1 MNENKEIKNQRNE
14 VMEDGMQLERII
26 SYIEEQQRMWSRRGL
41 SEEREK
47 ENKQFCKQWEEKI
60 WKGYTELSDAG
71 FAEGMELFLVAI
83 YFAGKPDE
91 TVMPLLRRLQMVMK
105 NRNDIISG
113 GMLAA
118 SYYGEEELSM
128 RIPTLEDGIRNLY
141 IDKKC
146 IEALTGSIMIADGS
160 PAEVAK
166 AIQWYMFLKRNGFD
180 VNTCRM
186 ARLIGL
192 LAVISSSP
200 NILGQKLLTGINT
213 NVKSDKKDEKNI
225 QDIFCEEACTYIQG
239 LCQKEQERIR
249 KLDRTSYKILTGE
262 KNVTSADYPDS
273 EVEEDISLNGS
284 NLLTGMHQEVAL
296 ILWAIHFGI

>member
-1 MNENKEIKNQRNE
+1 
-14 VMEDGMQLERII
+14 MEDRMQLEKLL
-26 SYIEEQQRMWSRRGL
+26 SYIEKQQYIEANIMAGTEEDYRKTWKTWS
-41 SEEREK
+41 EK
-47 ENKQFCKQWEEKI
+47 VWT
-60 WKGYTELSDAG
+60 GYAELKNAD
-71 FAEGMELFLVAI
+71 FKEGEALFLVAI

-146 IEALTGSIMIADGS
+146 IEALTGSIMIADGG

-166 AIQWYMFLKRNGFD
+166 AIQWYMFLTRNGLD
-180 VNTCRM
+180 VNACRM

-200 NILGQKLLTGINT
+200 NIVGQKLLTGINT
-213 NVKSDKKDEKNI
+213 NVESNKKDEKNT

-284 NLLTGMHQEVAL
+284 NLLTGMQQEVAL

>member
-1 MNENKEIKNQRNE
+1 
-14 VMEDGMQLERII
+14 MEDGMQLERIV
-26 SYIEEQQRMWSRRGL
+26 SYIEEQQRMWGRRGL
-41 SEEREK
+41 SEERKK
-47 ENKQFCKQWEEKI
+47 ENKQFCKQWKEKI

-71 FAEGMELFLVAI
+71 FAEGVELFLVAI

-91 TVMPLLRRLQMVMK
+91 TVTPLLRRLQMIMK

-146 IEALTGSIMIADGS
+146 TEALTGSIMIADGG

-166 AIQWYMFLKRNGFD
+166 AIQWYMFLMKNGFD
-180 VNTCRM
+180 VNGCRM

-192 LAVISSSP
+192 LAVISSVP
-200 NILGQKLLTGINT
+200 NILGQELLTEMKGINT
-213 NVKSDKKDEKNI
+213 NDKNEARNI
-225 QDIFCEEACTYIQG
+225 QDIFCKEACTYIQG
-239 LCQKEQERIR
+239 LCQKEQERIK
-249 KLDRTSYKILTGE
+249 KLGRTSYKILTGE
-262 KNVTSADYPDS
+262 KNVTSADYLDF
-273 EVEEDISLNGS
+273 EGEESISLNGS
-284 NLLTGMHQEVAL
+284 NLLTGMQQEVAL